1 MSAWISHIKSVF
13 NKNRKTNKAYTYK
26 SAMKDAA
33 KTYTKSN
40 TTKSGKGTKSSRSTR
55 RKR

>member
-40 TTKSGKGTKSSRSTR
+40 DAKTGKGTKRSRSTR